1 MQTQDK
7 KLFLDMQEHPE
18 NYSDQELEAMMD
30 DLDHMPDVDL
40 AWQEFNSQ
48 HTAIRTSRRWLQIA
62 AVFAGIILLS
72 GIVLAAW
79 QLSNKNDK
87 KVLSANTEMI
97 TTQNP
102 IEAQDSIVRFDNVR
116 LDSVLTIV
124 AQHYKKQVDCRNE
137 AVRNLHFHIEWNQ
150 AAPLSDFITL
160 INNFEG
166 VSLREEQDTII
177 AE

>member
-30 DLDHMPDVDL
+30 ALDQMPDVDL
-40 AWQEFNSQ
+40 AWQEFNSR
-48 HTAIRTSRRWLQIA
+48 HTATRTSRRWLQIA

-79 QLSNKNDK
+79 QLSNENNK

-97 TTQNP
+97 TTHNP
-102 IEAQDSIVRFDNVR
+102 IGAKDSIVRFDNVR
-116 LDSVLTIV
+116 FDSVLTTV
-124 AQHYKKQVDCRNE
+124 AQHYKKQADCRNE

-150 AAPLSDFITL
+150 AAPLRDFIAL